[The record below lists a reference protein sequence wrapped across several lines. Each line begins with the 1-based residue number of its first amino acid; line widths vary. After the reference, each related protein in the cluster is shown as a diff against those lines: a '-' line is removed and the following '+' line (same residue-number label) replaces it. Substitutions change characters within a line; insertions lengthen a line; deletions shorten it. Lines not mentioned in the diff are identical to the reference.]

1 MLQAARDRQPLSPA
15 RLGGGTC
22 RQEAEVPSSISAPP
36 PSSCKREERQPGSRE
51 QQVLAKGQNR
61 VRRLLSPVSAALC
74 CSVRDQLGAGRRLL
88 PTLFPRLRAC
98 NPPLPL
104 SPRLS
109 KHNPFRPRLEERA
122 PPPSPPPHHGRSPAE
137 GTGNAVCV
145 YNPAPLHLPTGEPG
159 AVPSAPDTPYSTL
172 QQLMQPFWVP

>member
-74 CSVRDQLGAGRRLL
+74 CSVRDQLGAGRGLL

-122 PPPSPPPHHGRSPAE
+122 PPLRPHPITAGPQRRGQAMPCACITQLLSTCQQVSQALCPA
-137 GTGNAVCV
+137 
-145 YNPAPLHLPTGEPG
+145 
-159 AVPSAPDTPYSTL
+159 L
-172 QQLMQPFWVP
+172 QTRPIALCSS